1 MCLLQRLNLIE
12 ILVTKF
18 IVVTNLLR
26 ICAPEDAPDMTEGN
40 PIEPSA
46 EDQDAD
52 NESSD
57 TETSTSTHLAEEQM
71 ESNSQ
76 RSQPFF
82 HSKLKSA
89 RRKMK
94 VVEPVFIPYRRR
106 KRA

>member
-1 MCLLQRLNLIE
+1 MFATKTKSDRNFGDE
-12 ILVTKF
+12 IHSGDESPED
-18 IVVTNLLR
+18 
-26 ICAPEDAPDMTEGN
+26 CALDAPDVTECN